1 MSLLVKKPFTIF
13 YAPAGISE
21 EKRKHILFYRIN
33 KYITWIWVII
43 FFANGLLVAFFAW
56 TPQIWLITM
65 GLVCAG
71 ILFSKYLPNIM
82 LYFYRIKH
90 HGA

>member
-1 MSLLVKKPFTIF
+1 MDL
-13 YAPAGISE
+13 GN
-21 EKRKHILFYRIN
+21 H
-33 KYITWIWVII
+33 I
-43 FFANGLLVAFFAW
+43 FFANGLLVAFFTW

-65 GLVCAG
+65 GLICTG

-82 LYFYRIKH
+82 QYFYRIKH